1 MITFILAICIAM
13 SVSFLCSIME
23 AAILSLNPG
32 KLAILQ
38 QKKPK
43 AGKICAEFKRN
54 IEKPIAVILILNT
67 TAHTFGAAIAGAEFD
82 KLFGSSYI
90 WLFSLVFTI
99 LMVQYT
105 EILPIL

>member
-43 AGKICAEFKRN
+43 AGKYAPNLKETLK
-54 IEKPIAVILILNT
+54 
-67 TAHTFGAAIAGAEFD
+67 
-82 KLFGSSYI
+82 S
-90 WLFSLVFTI
+90 
-99 LMVQYT
+99 Q
-105 EILPIL
+105 

>member
-54 IEKPIAVILILNT
+54 IEKPIAVILI
-67 TAHTFGAAIAGAEFD
+67 
-82 KLFGSSYI
+82 
-90 WLFSLVFTI
+90 
-99 LMVQYT
+99 
-105 EILPIL
+105 